1 MNALIFRFF
10 DICLLRAA
18 PQDLPASAFLLRAAV
33 MTNIVFGSLMAYPE
47 RGMPQ
52 AFIEVLFDFAL
63 LTLLLYGALQW
74 RQRPERFAQTLT
86 ALMGTNVILSFFAMP
101 VVYAI
106 TGSPD
111 GESAGWALQLFL
123 LLVIWNITVMA
134 HILRHSLSLHIGYTF
149 IMSVGYVVLAG
160 FLTLTIFGGTA

>member
-10 DICLLRAA
+10 DICLLRAG
-18 PQDLPASAFLLRAAV
+18 PQDLPASMFLLRVAIA
-33 MTNIVFGSLMAYPE
+33 TNIVFGSLMAYPD

-63 LTLLLYGALQW
+63 LTLLLYGVLHW
-74 RQRPERFAQTLT
+74 RQKAERFSQTLT

-101 VVYAI
+101 VVYTI
-106 TGSPD
+106 TGAPE
-111 GESAGWALQLFL
+111 GETAGWALQMFL

-134 HILRHSLSLHIGYTF
+134 HILRHSLEMHIGYTLV
-149 IMSVGYVVLAG
+149 MSVGYVVLAG
-160 FLTLTIFGGTA
+160 FLTLTLFGGTA